1 MHYLGRSERK
11 RTGRPLLAALRQW
24 VEVLRGKANGGTDLF
39 AIGSGSELD
48 SCKMRLFTLTVC
60 KP

>member
-11 RTGRPLLAALRQW
+11 RTGSPLLAALRQW

-39 AIGSGSELD
+39 AI
-48 SCKMRLFTLTVC
+48 RLGIGTG
-60 KP
+60 